1 MAEMEVAF
9 CPYFPSRNSEI
20 VLLNFKGKVIQNFEF
35 FRPVM
40 VRLDRTI
47 QKPLQRLKKNSF
59 ITPGWAFWILR
70 SSRSMT
76 SFAAARKFS
85 QTPHHIHDQYSA

>member
-20 VLLNFKGKVIQNFEF
+20 ELLNFKGNVIHNFEF

-40 VRLDRTI
+40 VRPLRTI

-70 SSRSMT
+70 SSRRMT
-76 SFAAARKFS
+76 SFAAAGKFG
-85 QTPHHIHDQYSA
+85 QALPILM